1 MCEGGSHC
9 VASHRDAICSSP
21 EAIPLSSRRLL
32 RRENQ
37 EQRRSNDTYT
47 LVKLRKTN
55 RLMTNQLTTA
65 LAKLG
70 LKKNLVIAHAS
81 LKAFGHIEGG
91 AESMLN
97 AILDSVRGVI
107 MPTFTYKTML
117 NPEVGPPRNG
127 ITYGSETDLNK
138 QAEPFHRDMPADKL
152 MGTLPETLRKH
163 PKAKRSAHPIQS
175 FAGINADAIINSQTI
190 FDPFAPIR
198 ALAESDGWVLLL
210 GVDHTV
216 NTSIH
221 YAEKISGRLQFIRW
235 ALLPDKILECPNFPG
250 DSEGFNAIAP
260 LVEKYMR
267 RVNIGDA
274 LVQAVHLSSLIHVA
288 VDLLNQNPIALLC
301 ARKDCERCNAVR
313 WG

>member
-1 MCEGGSHC
+1 MT
-9 VASHRDAICSSP
+9 V
-21 EAIPLSSRRLL
+21 
-32 RRENQ
+32 
-37 EQRRSNDTYT
+37 T
-47 LVKLRKTN
+47 LTELKTG
-55 RLMTNQLTTA
+55 

-70 LKKNLVIAHAS
+70 LNKNLVIAHAS
-81 LKAFGHIEGG
+81 LKSFGLIEGG
-91 AESMLN
+91 ADSMLE
-97 AILDSVRGVI
+97 AALASTRGII

-127 ITYGSETDLNK
+127 INYGSESDLNK
-138 QAEPFHRDMPADKL
+138 MAEAFQRDMPADKM
-152 MGTLPETLRKH
+152 MGVLPETLRKH

-175 FAGINADAIINSQTI
+175 FAGIGADAIINSQTI

-198 ALAESDGWVLLL
+198 ALAESDGWTLLL

-235 ALLPDKILECPNFPG
+235 ALLPDRVVECCNFPG

-260 LVEKYMR
+260 LVEKYTR

-274 LVQAVHLSSLIHVA
+274 LVQAVHLNSLIRVA
-288 VDLLNQNPIALLC
+288 VDLLSQNPLALLC
-301 ARKDCERCNAVR
+301 SRKDCERCNAVR
-313 WG
+313 MG